1 MVSGARDSAVQRRPD
16 RDRPVVRSV
25 YGDGGALR
33 AVAVEVPSAVLR
45 PNVPLPRYDQ
55 PSSTVV
61 QHARSASVSQPNL
74 PVPQRG

>member
-1 MVSGARDSAVQRRPD
+1 
-16 RDRPVVRSV
+16 
-25 YGDGGALR
+25 
-33 AVAVEVPSAVLR
+33 VLR

-74 PVPQRG
+74 PVPQRGWVGDRRLAIM